1 MKNRIVSK
9 EYNNKNQTELI
20 KLDENFTFE
29 NLREV
34 VEKITNTY
42 NLKIEREK
50 TKQTELELEN
60 NKLLLKSKF
69 KHKNIIQ

>member
-1 MKNRIVSK
+1 LKNRIVSK